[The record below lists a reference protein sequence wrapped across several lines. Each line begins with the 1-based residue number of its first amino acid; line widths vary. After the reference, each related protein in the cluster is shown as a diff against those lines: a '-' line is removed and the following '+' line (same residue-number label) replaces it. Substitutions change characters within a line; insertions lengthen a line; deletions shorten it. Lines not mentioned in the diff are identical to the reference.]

1 MDMILTG
8 HGEFAVGLADGLFL
22 IAGQQEGFECILF
35 RPEQPIEE
43 YREQLRLAMHQSS
56 GEEVIV
62 FTDLLGGTPFQT
74 ASALS
79 LECDKN
85 VRVVSGTNLG
95 MLLEA
100 TILRLS
106 SENLDE
112 LVDKVL
118 ESGKMHMTAFKNEIK
133 QNHHLGEGGDG
144 I

>member
-22 IAGQQEGFECILF
+22 IAGEQEGFECILF

-56 GEEVIV
+56 GEEIIV

-79 LECDKN
+79 LDCGKN

-106 SENLDE
+106 SADLDE
-112 LVDKVL
+112 IVDKAL
-118 ESGKMHMTAFKNEIK
+118 EAGKMHMTTFKNEIK
-133 QNHHLGEGGDG
+133 EDHHFSEAEDG